1 MLSPKSGDKFK
12 IEGDYYISQPNSKY
26 NRQIG
31 DGNNQIIHIE
41 YVKETPNGGGFFRI
55 EGEKRIFQIPKKDY
69 SRLIPVNENKLVKE
83 NEEPTGFLF
92 RFSKEDAMNKAMEVL
107 DQKDIGYNELG
118 VHLVFHDKFGPA
130 TEEEVSEI
138 LRGEDILDWVIG
150 EWKGDIYLKS
160 EEEIKNM

>member
-1 MLSPKSGDKFK
+1 MFK
-12 IEGDYYISQPNSKY
+12 RQLPNILTMKDFDLKKYLAEG
-26 NRQIG
+26 RLL
-31 DGNNQIIHIE
+31 
-41 YVKETPNGGGFFRI
+41 KE
-55 EGEKRIFQIPKKDY
+55 
-69 SRLIPVNENKLVKE
+69 V
-83 NEEPTGFLF
+83 EEPTGFLF
-92 RFSKEDAMNKAMEVL
+92 RFSKEDAMNKAMAVL

>member
-1 MLSPKSGDKFK
+1 MKDFDLRKYLAEGRLIKEESMLSPKSGDKFK

-69 SRLIPVNENKLVKE
+69 SRLIPVN
-83 NEEPTGFLF
+83 
-92 RFSKEDAMNKAMEVL
+92 
-107 DQKDIGYNELG
+107 
-118 VHLVFHDKFGPA
+118 
-130 TEEEVSEI
+130 
-138 LRGEDILDWVIG
+138 
-150 EWKGDIYLKS
+150 
-160 EEEIKNM
+160 